1 MVAIQDTKSRLI
13 YTADFYDISKPI
25 LCFFTYSSF
34 LVTTAIILA
43 NNLFFTAF
51 NTSAA
56 SCFSDESHCVGMCK
70 K

>member
-51 NTSAA
+51 NTLVS
-56 SCFSDESHCVGMCK
+56 
-70 K
+70 